1 MEIFEYFFQFWF
13 LEMVYM
19 DSNMIIDCKC
29 NEKKAKEETQRR
41 EEHVVIFRGVRQS
54 WEIYVR

>member
-1 MEIFEYFFQFWF
+1 
-13 LEMVYM
+13 MVVAAFIWWEK
-19 DSNMIIDCKC
+19 MIRMLKQQRDVRPKRQ
-29 NEKKAKEETQRR
+29 KAKEETQRR